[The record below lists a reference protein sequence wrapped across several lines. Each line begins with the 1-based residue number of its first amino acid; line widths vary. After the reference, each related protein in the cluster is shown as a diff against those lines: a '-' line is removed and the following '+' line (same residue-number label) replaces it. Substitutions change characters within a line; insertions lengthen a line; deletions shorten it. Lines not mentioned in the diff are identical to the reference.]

1 MQHSKN
7 KRTLG
12 RSRSQRTA
20 LMRGLAIS
28 LFENGKIV
36 TTDAKARE
44 LRPFAEK
51 LITAAKTDSIAKRRQ
66 IASVLGEPKTNIVNA
81 LFTDIAPKYQE
92 RAGGYTRIIKMGQNA
107 GRTEAVIELV

>member
-20 LMRGLAIS
+20 LMRGLVIA

-44 LRPFAEK
+44 LRPLAEK
-51 LITAAKTDSIAKRRQ
+51 IITSAKEDSVVARRT
-66 IASVLGEPKTNIVNA
+66 IASTLGEPKSEVINT
-81 LFTDIAPKYQE
+81 LFTEIAPRYKE